1 MKRWG
6 LVILTLLTVVMVA
19 AAAQQVWRVMQR
31 TPSNAVAASPT
42 ALAATTTTPSPMPP
56 TSRITHTPSAIS
68 DTPTARVASATRV
81 LPSTTPTPVPQGYIA
96 YRLKDGDNLAD
107 IALAAGS
114 TVAFIQAFN
123 RFGGEPAP
131 LRPLI
136 IPQIAGAP
144 STLTSQAII
153 VQRGANRPAVAL
165 TFDAGASSA
174 PTTSMLDTLASRN
187 IRVTFFLTGNW
198 IRTNPDLT
206 RRIVADGHEI
216 ANHSTSHPDFT
227 TITDAQI
234 QQELNDM
241 AQALRETTGTL
252 PAPYFRPPFGAY
264 NEPVLRTVIGTG
276 YLPIFWTLDSLDSV
290 GDPKTPEFLVDR
302 LTNTLTPEK
311 LNGAILLVHC
321 GSQATADA
329 LPAILDEFAKR
340 GIIVTTLS
348 QVL

>member
-6 LVILTLLTVVMVA
+6 LVILTLLTLVMVA

-42 ALAATTTTPSPMPP
+42 ALAATPSSIPP
-56 TSRITHTPSAIS
+56 TSRITPSPTAVS
-68 DTPTARVASATRV
+68 DTPTARVADATRV

-96 YRLKDGDNLAD
+96 YRLKEGDNLAD

-187 IRVTFFLTGNW
+187 IRVTFFLTGTW

-227 TITDAQI
+227 TITEAQI

-241 AQALRETTGTL
+241 AQALLETTGTL
-252 PAPYFRPPFGAY
+252 PVPYFRPPFGAY
-264 NEPVLRTVIGTG
+264 NEPVLRTVISTG